1 MSEETAEQSVKVRKP
16 RSDKGKAH
24 GPRRRASAPIPAILY
39 ADEPEAPIF
48 VKLRLKN
55 YPEPVEFGCA
65 EHTVENGFHVFM
77 YPSERDRY
85 RTTRREFA
93 ISEIIEVEITEARR
107 EWRVPEPVVQT
118 TQSFEAPYV
127 ATVVRGPQIHSVKK
141 NAASVLGQLESS
153 DGPIKMAAMPN
164 LSFGDS
170 AG

>member
-1 MSEETAEQSVKVRKP
+1 MEETAPVKVRKP
-16 RSDKGKAH
+16 RSDKGKSH
-24 GPRRRASAPIPAILY
+24 GPRKASVSSPSILS
-39 ADEPEAPIF
+39 AAEPEAPIF
-48 VKLRLKN
+48 VRLRLKD
-55 YPEPVEFGCA
+55 YPKPVEFGCA

-107 EWRVPEPVVQT
+107 AYQSTAALDMEDRAFRAPV
-118 TQSFEAPYV
+118 AV
-127 ATVVRGPQIHSVKK
+127 ASPRGPVIHSVKK
-141 NAASVLGQLESS
+141 NAASILGQLESS
-153 DGPIKMAAMPN
+153 DGPIKMAAMPS

>member
-1 MSEETAEQSVKVRKP
+1 MEETAPVKVRKP
-16 RSDKGKAH
+16 RSDKGKSH
-24 GPRRRASAPIPAILY
+24 GPRKASVPPPPILFA
-39 ADEPEAPIF
+39 AEPEAPIF
-48 VKLRLKN
+48 VRLRLKN

-93 ISEIIEVEITEARR
+93 ISEIIEVEITEARTSTWTSR
-107 EWRVPEPVVQT
+107 QTETIQTYTGHAAEPVT
-118 TQSFEAPYV
+118 IPS
-127 ATVVRGPQIHSVKK
+127 GPRIHSVKK

-170 AG
+170 QG